1 MARFAGFLCEESSD
15 PRDGRRTP
23 CSHLSTSPQ
32 QGLSHAASIEHG
44 ALMPGRL
51 ISIPRD
57 IDELLVREHGIVTS
71 AVARTAGVH
80 EGRLRRLRE
89 AGVLTRLAPGC
100 YAASDAW
107 RDATPWR
114 RFRWR
119 SWAFAKSRGLP
130 VFLTGWSA
138 TVTWDLPTMDGP
150 PSIPEAVRSKTLR
163 RCGERNG
170 YGVVRAVDIPVGH
183 ARMLGRV
190 GVMSREL
197 AVADVARSGPL
208 PHALVVADAA
218 VRTGADLHAA
228 THHMGGWA
236 GVHRARWI
244 ASHADPLAESP
255 IETLGR
261 FTCIQFDLPM
271 PVSNAWVGRD
281 SPEFRVD
288 GLWPY
293 HWAASEADGAV
304 KYDNRPDASRIVAS
318 QNDREW
324 RLRRLGLDIVRYGWQ
339 LAANRR
345 AELADRFTDLL
356 KDNPPRDE
364 PIRWWKH
371 EPGVGPVEPAPH
383 DWPSPNPALIV
394 LPAGW
399 DR

>member
-1 MARFAGFLCEESSD
+1 MPAR
-15 PRDGRRTP
+15 PRTLPHDVADLLDRHGGLIT
-23 CSHLSTSPQ
+23 STSAR
-32 QGLSHAASIEHG
+32 AAGIHQARLVRLHRAE
-44 ALMPGRL
+44 RL
-51 ISIPRD
+51 IRI
-57 IDELLVREHGIVTS
+57 
-71 AVARTAGVH
+71 
-80 EGRLRRLRE
+80 
-89 AGVLTRLAPGC
+89 APGSYVC
-100 YAASDAW
+100 RAQFTA
-107 RDATPWR
+107 ATPWE
-114 RFRWR
+114 RFRWL
-119 SWAFAKSRGLP
+119 SWAFAFSRRLP

-138 TVTWDLPTMDGP
+138 VVTWNLPTIGP
-150 PSIPEAVRSKTLR
+150 VPTEPCAVRSKALR
-163 RCGERNG
+163 HAGERTDA
-170 YGVVRAVDIPVGH
+170 GVVRAVDIPVGH

-190 GVMSREL
+190 GVMSREW

-218 VRTGADLHAA
+218 ARAGEDLHAA
-228 THHMGGWA
+228 TRHMGGWA

-304 KYDNRPDASRIVAS
+304 KYDNRPDASHIVAS

-345 AELADRFTDLL
+345 AELADRFADLL

-371 EPGVGPVEPAPH
+371 EPGLGPVEPSPH